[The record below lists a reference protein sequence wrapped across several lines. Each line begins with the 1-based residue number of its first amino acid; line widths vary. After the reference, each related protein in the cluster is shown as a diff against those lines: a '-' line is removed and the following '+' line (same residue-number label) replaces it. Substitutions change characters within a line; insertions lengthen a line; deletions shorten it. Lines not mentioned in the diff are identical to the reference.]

1 MSKMYIEI
9 RCMPLPGEPPECLS
23 PAAALAGRFGKDSG
37 TLELR
42 LSRQGGRLRCFL
54 GVDTWED
61 AEMAAAVLRD
71 QRSIPEVPSGIPGRL
86 ETATLLLRSVEPQIN
101 APVNRQHGPAILKTM
116 PIREEELRL
125 EELYRALSR
134 MEDGCGFA
142 FFFRRLGPPDL
153 KLTAQIRRSR
163 YLDGSLAEQ
172 LCTEQELY
180 AFCGCIFGSETQTGL
195 LRAELR
201 YACPALAQHE
211 IPATAVDAVS
221 VWQQETR
228 LPVFAG
234 DPGIAAL
241 RKTILRSELTALTDL
256 STLPQRNGVPFNP
269 DTLFPLQQ
277 TGVGASGELLL
288 GHGADGTEQRLPL
301 SSLRRHMFL
310 SGSPGTGKG
319 NLIFSLAR
327 QLHTHQIPFLLIES
341 AKLEQHHLR
350 RTIPGLKVWRPSGG
364 GYLMNPFS
372 LPPGVTMGDYRA
384 SLLQMLRVCFRLDGP
399 LEELFSS
406 TLTQCFAKYH
416 YTESSVLS
424 DGVCLPFGLSE
435 FMTEYNRLLT
445 ANGYA
450 GDTRSNM
457 RAAGITRLRKLFDQ
471 NPDVF
476 DSVFSVPVSE
486 LAQGENLLQLNS
498 LLTMESKQLF
508 ATILLISLGA
518 WLRLTGSHQPGLR
531 LVIIL
536 DESHNLL
543 SGVRSVNGEEYSFA
557 TDFQN
562 LLLEMRSIG
571 VGFVV
576 ADQSADN
583 LPALIPDVCETK
595 VFLGASRFSGIE
607 RYAEP
612 LQMGSEAM
620 NKLYIL
626 RPGEG
631 VWYTA
636 GMSSG
641 AFLKTEHVLA
651 HYDLSADYPAGNTYL
666 QEHPELLLHT
676 FQECCDC
683 ERKTLCSCGS
693 RRIARQRAL
702 LLIQRHK
709 AALNQTLSHL
719 YSVSERGSSEQVRAA
734 EKRVDAVVCGIVSDV
749 QRMADEHG
757 LCVLQQF
764 ARIYGREC
772 ECRFDAS
779 GRVLDYLD
787 SLRGRLIYV
796 WNKRMGKDDG
806 NGG

>member
-1 MSKMYIEI
+1 MSRMYIEI
-9 RCMPLPGEPPECLS
+9 RCMPIPGEAECLS
-23 PAAALAGRFGKDSG
+23 PAAALAGRFDGDSG
-37 TLELR
+37 SLELR
-42 LSRQGGRLRCFL
+42 LSRQDGRLRCFL
-54 GVDTWED
+54 GVDTWDD
-61 AEMAAAVLRD
+61 AALAAAVLRD
-71 QRSIPEVPSGIPGRL
+71 QRFIPEIPSGLPGRL
-86 ETATLLLRSVEPQIN
+86 ETATLLLRSVEPQID
-101 APVNRQHGPAILKTM
+101 APVNRQHGPAILKAT
-116 PIREEELRL
+116 PIREEGLHL
-125 EELYRALSR
+125 EALYRALSR
-134 MEDGCGFA
+134 MEDGCGIA
-142 FFFRRLGPPDL
+142 FFFRRLGTPDL
-153 KLTAQIRRSR
+153 KLTAQLRRSR

-172 LCTEQELY
+172 LCTEQDLY
-180 AFCGCIFGSETQTGL
+180 AFCGCIFGSETQTRL

-211 IPATAVDAVS
+211 ILPAAVDAES
-221 VWQQETR
+221 IWKQETC

-241 RKTILRSELTALTDL
+241 RKTILRSELEALTDL
-256 STLPQRNGVPFNP
+256 SGLPQRYGVDFNP
-269 DTLFPLQQ
+269 DTLFPCQQ
-277 TGVGASGELLL
+277 TGAGASGELLL
-288 GHGADGTEQRLPL
+288 GHRADGTEQRLPL

-310 SGSPGTGKG
+310 SGSPGAGKG

-327 QLHTHQIPFLLIES
+327 QLYTHQVPFLLIES

-416 YTESSVLS
+416 YTEGSVLS

-486 LAQGENLLQLNS
+486 LARGENLLQLNS
-498 LLTMESKQLF
+498 LLTLESKQLF
-508 ATILLISLGA
+508 ATVLLISLGA
-518 WLRLTGSHQPGLR
+518 WLRLTGTHQPGLR

-543 SGVRSVNGEEYSFA
+543 SGVRSANGEEYAFA
-557 TDFQN
+557 ADFQN

-583 LPALIPDVCETK
+583 LPVLIPDVCETK
-595 VFLGASRFSGIE
+595 VFLGASRFSSIG
-607 RYAEP
+607 RYAE
-612 LQMGSEAM
+612 LLRLDSEAM
-620 NKLYIL
+620 NRLYLL

-631 VWYTA
+631 IWHTA

-641 AFLKTEHVLA
+641 AFLRTEHVLA
-651 HYDLSADYPAGNTYL
+651 HYDLSADYPPGNAYL
-666 QEHPELLLHT
+666 REHPELLLHT
-676 FQECCDC
+676 FQECGGCAGKSVC
-683 ERKTLCSCGS
+683 TYGS
-693 RRIARQRAL
+693 RQIARQCAL
-702 LLIQRHK
+702 QLMQRHK
-709 AALNQTLSHL
+709 AALNQTLSQL
-719 YSVSERGSSEQVRAA
+719 YSVSERGSAEQLQAA
-734 EKRVDAVVCGIVSDV
+734 EKRVNTAVCAVVTDV
-749 QRMADEHG
+749 QRMARVHG
-757 LCVLQQF
+757 LCALQQF

-796 WNKRMGKDDG
+796 WNKRMRKDDG

>member
-1 MSKMYIEI
+1 MSRMYIEI
-9 RCMPLPGEPPECLS
+9 RYRPIPGSQTECLS
-23 PAAALAGRFGKDSG
+23 PAAALVGRFGRDSG
-37 TLELR
+37 VLELR
-42 LSRQGGRLRCFL
+42 LARQAGRLRCFL
-54 GVDTWED
+54 GVDTLDD
-61 AEMAAAVLRD
+61 AALAAAVLRD
-71 QRSIPEVPSGIPGRL
+71 QRFVADVPSGISGRL
-86 ETATLLLRSVEPQIN
+86 ETTVLLLRSVEPQID
-101 APVNRQHGPAILKTM
+101 APTNQLHGSAPLKTT
-116 PIREEELRL
+116 PIREEGLHL
-125 EELYRALSR
+125 EVLYRILSR
-134 MEDGCGFA
+134 MEDGCGFS

-163 YLDGSLAEQ
+163 YLDGTLAEQ
-172 LCTEQELY
+172 LCTEQDLY
-180 AFCGCIFGSETQTGL
+180 LFCGCIFGSGAQTRL

-211 IPATAVDAVS
+211 IPPVAVDADS
-221 VWQQETR
+221 IWKPEAR

-241 RKTILRSELTALTDL
+241 RKTILHSELAALSDL
-256 STLPQRNGVPFNP
+256 SGLPQRYGVEFNP

-277 TGVGASGELLL
+277 TDAGASGELLL
-288 GHGADGTEQRLPL
+288 GLGADGTEQRLPL

-310 SGSPGTGKG
+310 SGSPGAGKG
-319 NLIFSLAR
+319 NLIFSLAQ
-327 QLHTHQIPFLLIES
+327 QLHAHQIPFLLIES

-372 LPPGVTMGDYRA
+372 LPPGVTMRDYRA

-399 LEELFSS
+399 LEELFST

-416 YTESSVLS
+416 YTEDSVLS

-476 DSVFSVPVSE
+476 DSAFSVPVSE
-486 LAQGENLLQLNS
+486 LARGENLLQLNS

-508 ATILLISLGA
+508 ATVLLISLGA
-518 WLRLTGSHQPGLR
+518 WLRLTGTHQPGLR

-543 SGVRSVNGEEYSFA
+543 SGVRNANGDEYTFA
-557 TDFQN
+557 ADFQN

-595 VFLGASRFSGIE
+595 VFLGASRFSGIG

-612 LQMGSEAM
+612 LQLGSEAM
-620 NKLYIL
+620 NRLYIL

-631 VWYTA
+631 IWYTA

-641 AFLKTEHVLA
+641 AFLRTEHVLA
-651 HYDLSADYPAGNTYL
+651 RYDLSADYPPGNGYL

-676 FQECCDC
+676 FQECSGCAGKSGC
-683 ERKTLCSCGS
+683 TCGS
-693 RRIARQRAL
+693 RQVARQCAL
-702 LLIQRHK
+702 QLMQRHK
-709 AALNQTLSHL
+709 AALNQTLSQL
-719 YSVSERGSSEQVRAA
+719 YNASEHFSAEKLQAA
-734 EKRVDAVVCGIVSDV
+734 EKRVDTAVCAIVTDV
-749 QRMADEHG
+749 QRMADVHG

-772 ECRFDAS
+772 ECRFDAA

-787 SLRGRLIYV
+787 SLRRRLLHV
-796 WNKRMGKDDG
+796 WNKRMDRASSS
-806 NGG
+806 